1 MLLLNLNQRNGLVN
15 GAKGRIVDF
24 ERYPYAQYQTGSESL
39 HDRDMQL
46 FFEKSAYRDGIPI
59 PVVDFGKACVP
70 IFPYKQEKVLK
81 KFRYLSGL
89 RGLTAIHEMF
99 RIQIPLIL
107 AWAITIHKAQ
117 GQTLDSVKLD
127 LDNPFVP
134 GQAYVG
140 LSRTKVSQS
149 LQILNYAYIPSGVFA
164 ADEVLKFS
172 NILENS
178 PVNNVS

>member
-1 MLLLNLNQRNGLVN
+1 MLLQNLDQRNGLVN
-15 GAKGRIVDF
+15 GTKGRIVDF
-24 ERYPYAQYQTGSESL
+24 ERYPYAQYQTGSESQ

-46 FFEKSAYRDGIPI
+46 FFRKSAYKDGISIPI
-59 PVVDFGKACVP
+59 VEFEKGCVP
-70 IFPYKQEKVLK
+70 IFPYKQGKVFQI
-81 KFRYLSGL
+81 FRYLSGL
-89 RGLTAIHEMF
+89 RGLTTIHEMF

-107 AWAITIHKAQ
+107 AWASTIHKAQ
-117 GQTLDSVKLD
+117 GQTLDSAKLD

-149 LQILNYAYIPSGVFA
+149 LQILNYAHIPSGVFA

-172 NILENS
+172 NRLENS